1 MNLEKIKD
9 FIRFISKSGVT
20 DVSLETEDFKISI
33 SSPAKKKKSQNKE
46 TIIERGS
53 KYRKEK

>member
-33 SSPAKKKKSQNKE
+33 SSPSRKKRNQEHIITKEDSQKI
-46 TIIERGS
+46 TL
-53 KYRKEK
+53 